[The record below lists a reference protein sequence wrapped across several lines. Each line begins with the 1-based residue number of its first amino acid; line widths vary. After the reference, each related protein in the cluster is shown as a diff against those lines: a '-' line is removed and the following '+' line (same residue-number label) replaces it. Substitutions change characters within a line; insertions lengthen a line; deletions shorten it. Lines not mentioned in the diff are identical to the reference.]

1 MVSDTIDRLPI
12 KLRQIITDAH
22 AADVSVWPP
31 RISRRPYKRLS
42 DARYA
47 VRLDTITVVYRY
59 HLKQWVG
66 DKTY

>member
-1 MVSDTIDRLPI
+1 MVSDTIDRLPV
-12 KLRQIITDAH
+12 KLRRLIIATH
-22 AADVSVWPP
+22 VNDVSVWPP
-31 RISRRPYKRLS
+31 RISRQPYRRLS

-59 HLKQWVG
+59 HKKQWVG